1 MRQWRSLV
9 LRLAA
14 NQRVLTRLWRE
25 ADGTEAIEFAM
36 VAPLLLLF
44 LVGVVEFSRLYWTQ
58 SELQFAAE
66 AAARTATVY
75 AVNGYT
81 AAQVQT
87 NTQTQ
92 GAANPYGLS
101 VPAGDFV
108 LTLYNAAT
116 NTPSCGNQVT
126 VTYPFTFIASDLFPF
141 HITLTAT
148 ACHMG

>member
-1 MRQWRSLV
+1 LDPIRAAVCRRSGGAHCHGLRRQR
-9 LRLAA
+9 
-14 NQRVLTRLWRE
+14 
-25 ADGTEAIEFAM
+25 
-36 VAPLLLLF
+36 
-44 LVGVVEFSRLYWTQ
+44 
-58 SELQFAAE
+58 
-66 AAARTATVY
+66 
-75 AVNGYT
+75 YT

-92 GAANPYGLS
+92 GAANAYGLS